1 MDFAELLFDR
11 IGISQDYYSETTHL
25 LKPTEMLITGQL
37 PGLDEDGTVVGFD
50 RETALSRDD
59 VLFLTREHP
68 LLREAM
74 AVVVSSELGN
84 SALGTIKHPKIP
96 AGTVLLECI
105 YGVGPP
111 ALEMGR
117 FLDKLQRNII
127 DPKGV
132 DRGKGIGHEALNRL
146 MAAVPTATAANVMR
160 RIRELL
166 ERQLTAADQLAQAA
180 LVERKREGLAAV
192 EQQLGGVQR
201 AVLSANREPR
211 RQSQEVEQL
220 SQRMAD
226 SRASV
231 DDTRTSARPSG

>member
-1 MDFAELLFDR
+1 M
-11 IGISQDYYSETTHL
+11 
-25 LKPTEMLITGQL
+25 
-37 PGLDEDGTVVGFD
+37 
-50 RETALSRDD
+50 
-59 VLFLTREHP
+59 
-68 LLREAM
+68 
-74 AVVVSSELGN
+74 VSSELGN

-105 YGVGPP
+105 YSVECLAP
-111 ALEMGR
+111 AHLEMGR
-117 FLDKLQRNII
+117 FLDETPLRFVI

-192 EQQLGGVQR
+192 EQQLGEEYSRLCYLQTVNPGVKT
-201 AVLSANREPR
+201 E
-211 RQSQEVEQL
+211 EVEQL

-231 DDTRTSARPSG
+231 DDTQVVSQALRVIVAT